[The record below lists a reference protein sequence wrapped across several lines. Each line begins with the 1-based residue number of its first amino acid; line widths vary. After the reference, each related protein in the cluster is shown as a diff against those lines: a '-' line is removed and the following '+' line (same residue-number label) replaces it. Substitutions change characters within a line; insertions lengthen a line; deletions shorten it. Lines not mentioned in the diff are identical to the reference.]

1 VADTLGSL
9 PYGLLPIYY
18 GLKSVSGEEFW
29 ACVYGTYGQVTQ
41 IFFPNRDLVVF
52 DIAQG
57 NAEAVI
63 ASLQGM
69 LSRRRQEIEALIQL
83 RDKQAIRCIGLLDMV
98 SNFGHQAINH
108 LSGIQRLIDLALL
121 NNVDEVWTSGILFF
135 GNIESTFPELQ
146 GRVRYFATQWDIASE
161 VWRAPYEIIRLGSTY
176 LSSELKSR
184 ILKTARFSQVQSR
197 QNLLVVT
204 VRTRGRVCI
213 NLAEVVGEI
222 YKRLHSRFELKL
234 ALDGWVLPESAAVAG
249 SSVGAAVSDYYV
261 GVIREEIA
269 LAGEIAKRLPPGSIV
284 MNTIGR
290 SMLESLND
298 LNSATAYFSHV
309 GTLQHKLGLLLSLPG
324 VVHGPK
330 SQVSDPEGGS
340 YLSEEGVSPVFMP
353 ENLVEDIPTLSI
365 RGQSFADYRILDVA
379 FPTER
384 LSQLMK

>member
-1 VADTLGSL
+1 MAGCPWGFAAALYLSFL
-9 PYGLLPIYY
+9 PGPAVSVGGAGHILQIS
-18 GLKSVSGEEFW
+18 GLKSGW
-29 ACVYGTYGQVTQ
+29 
-41 IFFPNRDLVVF
+41 I
-52 DIAQG
+52 
-57 NAEAVI
+57 
-63 ASLQGM
+63 
-69 LSRRRQEIEALIQL
+69 
-83 RDKQAIRCIGLLDMV
+83 
-98 SNFGHQAINH
+98 
-108 LSGIQRLIDLALL
+108 
-121 NNVDEVWTSGILFF
+121 
-135 GNIESTFPELQ
+135 
-146 GRVRYFATQWDIASE
+146 
-161 VWRAPYEIIRLGSTY
+161 
-176 LSSELKSR
+176 
-184 ILKTARFSQVQSR
+184 
-197 QNLLVVT
+197 
-204 VRTRGRVCI
+204 
-213 NLAEVVGEI
+213 
-222 YKRLHSRFELKL
+222 